1 MLVLL
6 ALLQMKRPDFGMDT
20 QSGIIFERYAIIL
33 TLVAIPGALKL
44 YPVLLNKKKD
54 ISPEQFLKRYFRIYM
69 LRAGILDLAV
79 VMNLIGFYIYESVNF
94 VYLVCITILAI
105 CFSFPVKF
113 SVSQDKNAD
122 INLNDVKSENKE
134 EI

>member
-6 ALLQMKRPDFGMDT
+6 ALLQMKGPDFGMDT
-20 QSGIIFERYAIIL
+20 QSGVIFERYAIIL

-54 ISPEQFLKRYFRIYM
+54 ISAEQFLKRYFRIYM

>member
-6 ALLQMKRPDFGMDT
+6 ALLQMKGPDFGMDT